1 MGASVGNHLRSTKS
15 RKPMGEAVA
24 VSKSPRPAREE
35 SGVMELV
42 GHGRPWYPGSPV
54 SVIATLVMDGPKLCC
69 NATSS
74 KTGHTWVA
82 RAQLGLQ
89 RIHFAS

>member
-1 MGASVGNHLRSTKS
+1 
-15 RKPMGEAVA
+15 
-24 VSKSPRPAREE
+24 
-35 SGVMELV
+35 MELV